1 MVHLPLEIIAA
12 PTVILIEIMHIKPD
26 TYLMHSEDEETLAIT
41 SVAWTFECTDLSWT
55 SEELFHYGKSRTEPL
70 LMWQLIEH
78 KYMTLGCEASF

>member
-41 SVAWTFECTDLSWT
+41 SVA
-55 SEELFHYGKSRTEPL
+55 
-70 LMWQLIEH
+70 
-78 KYMTLGCEASF
+78 